1 MKVVV
6 ASKNPVKIASAKE
19 ALENMWPEKAFEVL
33 GASVPS
39 GVADQPIGDEET
51 LLGAR
56 NRAKAAVVAEPS
68 ADLYIGIEGG
78 IMAQDGGY
86 MTAAWIAVYDGKRE
100 GSARSAAFHLPPEVC
115 RLLDT
120 GLELGDA
127 DDQVFG
133 SSNSKQAGGA
143 LGLLTDNKLTRTGLY
158 VPAVMMAL
166 IPFLKK
172 ELYQL

>member
-1 MKVVV
+1 
-6 ASKNPVKIASAKE
+6 
-19 ALENMWPEKAFEVL
+19 MWPEKAFEVI
-33 GASVPS
+33 GISVPS
-39 GVADQPIGDEET
+39 GVPDQPIGDEET
-51 LLGAR
+51 LQGAR
-56 NRAKAAVVAEPS
+56 NRSLAASGKFPE
-68 ADLYIGIEGG
+68 ADLYVGIEGG

-86 MTAAWIAVYDGKRE
+86 MTAAWIVVFDGKQE
-100 GSARSAAFHLPPEVC
+100 GNARSAAFHLPPAVC
-115 RLLDT
+115 RLLDE

-166 IPFLKK
+166 IPFLKE
-172 ELYQL
+172 ELYRR